1 MFSPQEGTLA
11 ATMEYPPQE
20 VAQQRAERLAE
31 IQSRIMDE
39 YNEALLGTS
48 MEILC
53 EGYDPEEDAYFG
65 RSYADSPDIDG
76 KVWFAADRT
85 VHPGEFVP
93 VVITDVY
100 DGELIGE
107 MEEEA

>member
-1 MFSPQEGTLA
+1 M
-11 ATMEYPPQE
+11 
-20 VAQQRAERLAE
+20 AQARAERLAE

-39 YNEALLGTS
+39 YNETLLGTT

-76 KVWFAADRT
+76 KVWFAAERT
-85 VHPGEFVP
+85 VHPGEFVM
-93 VVITDVY
+93 VQITDVY

-107 MEEEA
+107 MEEEE